1 MTASCESR
9 RAPPRRPKSP
19 FSSWCF
25 VGIILV
31 ALVFRLPTSLGRSP
45 ERACAPEANWSGL
58 GSRQTR
64 AEGGGILLVGR
75 VGGAGSGRAGRCGVG
90 VEGLAAGPQ
99 GCAVADPGR
108 WGPVQPAVKVAG
120 WGALSLRGAG
130 HWVLPGFARG
140 EGVSP
145 AKAAGVCGL
154 SQAGWEAFTW
164 AECEGGLSSALVRAD
179 AARARAV
186 PVGSVCAVS

>member
-1 MTASCESR
+1 M
-9 RAPPRRPKSP
+9 
-19 FSSWCF
+19 
-25 VGIILV
+25 

-108 WGPVQPAVKVAG
+108 WGPVEPAVKVAG

-145 AKAAGVCGL
+145 AKACRCL
-154 SQAGWEAFTW
+154 W
-164 AECEGGLSSALVRAD
+164 AESSRMGSLHLGVLSSALVRAD